1 VFSYAH
7 DRLNEAMS
15 AAATML
21 QGADPSMSLKR
32 RQATA
37 ARVLGSL
44 VQALRNDPKKDDG
57 LRENESGDDSGGGG
71 GASAKSGL
79 LPPGTELKLLR
90 MMQQEAMERT
100 RALAEDPAAD
110 QAELQSVATL
120 QTDLHQRAA
129 ELLESLSPP
138 QDAEPPAEENQ

>member
-1 VFSYAH
+1 
-7 DRLNEAMS
+7 
-15 AAATML
+15 
-21 QGADPSMSLKR
+21 
-32 RQATA
+32 
-37 ARVLGSL
+37 VLGSL

-110 QAELQSVATL
+110 QAELQSVSTL

-138 QDAEPPAEENQ
+138 QDAEPPAEENR